1 MIDLRRILV
10 PTDFSKHS
18 ETALKYAV
26 SFAEKFGAEIHL
38 LHVVQDFALFL
49 PDAVTAGPP
58 VLPPIEQL
66 TASVR
71 EALARVVRDHN
82 LEHFPIHAEAREG
95 TPYHEIVGFAKEK
108 EIDLIIMGTHGRG
121 GLAHLLLGSVAEKVV
136 RKAPCPVLTVRDPE
150 HEFVHD

>member
-1 MIDLRRILV
+1 V

-26 SFAEKFGAEIHL
+26 SFAEKFGAEIYL

-49 PDAVTAGPP
+49 PDTVTAGPP
-58 VLPPIEQL
+58 ILPPVEEL
-66 TASVR
+66 TAAVR
-71 EALARVVRDHN
+71 TALDRIVKEHH
-82 LEHFPIHAEAREG
+82 LERLQVHGEAREG
-95 TPYHEIVGFAKEK
+95 TPYHEIITFAKEK
-108 EIDLIIMGTHGRG
+108 DVDLIIMGTHGRT

-150 HEFVHD
+150 HEFIHD